1 MATKRILQFLMVV
14 AILVMSCASTGRALA
29 WSGCSG
35 YITVQWGDT
44 LSSLA
49 SSCGTTVEAIQ
60 AANPGMGWWL
70 YAGQV
75 LNMPTGY
82 NASTVA
88 YYPQQMGSST
98 YVVQSGDTLGGIA
111 MLYGVAMSDLLSVN
125 PQIVNA
131 SLIFPGQVINLPASA
146 HLGSN
151 NYATSSYPWNNSS
164 PNNYLTLTYVNTSA
178 PPPVVSS
185 PFANL
190 EVTYGHGLL
199 VRSGPGQNFSEIKSQ
214 YVSAVKFSK
223 WQYRKNSLTTDSVGF
238 IWVEVTLSP
247 LVSGYSTGWIMVRD
261 SLGTYF
267 TFPNIGPKIDPN
279 DP

>member
-1 MATKRILQFLMVV
+1 MPNKRSLQFLIVV

-44 LSSLA
+44 LSGLA
-49 SSCGTTVEAIQ
+49 SACGTTTQAIQ

-75 LNMPTGY
+75 LYMPTGY
-82 NASTVA
+82 NNTSPAA
-88 YYPQQMGSST
+88 YYPPQTGGNT
-98 YVVQSGDTLGGIA
+98 YVVQWGDTLGGIA
-111 MLYGVAMSDLLSVN
+111 MMYGISLGAVLAAN
-125 PQIVNA
+125 PQIGIA
-131 SLIFPGQVINLPASA
+131 SLIYPGQVINLPTSA
-146 HLGSN
+146 NNTGN
-151 NYATSSYPWNNSS
+151 NYPSYNSS
-164 PNNYLTLTYVNTSA
+164 GNNYLTLTYVTTNSQ
-178 PPPVVSS
+178 PPVVSS

-199 VRSGPGQNFSEIKSQ
+199 VRSGPGQTYSEIKSQ

-223 WQYRKNSLTTDSVGF
+223 WQYRKNSLTTDSKGF
-238 IWVEVTLSP
+238 VWVEVTLSP

-267 TFPNIGPKIDPN
+267 TYPNIGPKIDPL